1 MINFKGNK
9 GKKNRIVLIVVV
21 GVIVAAMI
29 AGAILA
35 AVSFG

>member
-9 GKKNRIVLIVVV
+9 GKKNRIILIVVV

-29 AGAILA
+29 AGAIIA

>member
-9 GKKNRIVLIVVV
+9 GKKNRIILIVVV
-21 GVIVAAMI
+21 GVIVLAMI
-29 AGAILA
+29 AGAIIA

>member
-9 GKKNRIVLIVVV
+9 GKKNRIILIVAV

-29 AGAILA
+29 AGAIIA

>member
-1 MINFKGNK
+1 MIDFKGNK
-9 GKKNRIVLIVVV
+9 GKKNRIILIVVV

-29 AGAILA
+29 AGAIIA

>member
-29 AGAILA
+29 AGAIIA